1 MKIRLLTSTVLM
13 IVAAISAFSQS
24 SSSTLPADG
33 LQLLRKVSQHYAD
46 AKSYHLEVILEN
58 TSHSDFSR
66 NWEKFVLTAAEAPG
80 GRYHYEGRSGTGSAL
95 RTADGTTVWTY
106 HVDEHRYT
114 QSPVASE
121 TSSQPRAIPMPEYA
135 LLEAEGLRKMLAAE
149 GAHLKSATR
158 LADTTIV
165 MNGREIPCSVIRTL
179 TTDQKRVR
187 PDYTFEKT
195 FWIDQTR
202 MTIAKT
208 VELAHTYFVS
218 GTSRT
223 PIEVDRTTIYSV
235 AELDTVVPDDLFKF
249 IAPADAKLVREFP
262 DPMKSNGGP
271 DLTGEDVPDLKLTSS
286 GDKVLSLSSVRG
298 KPVLLNLW
306 ATWCAPCVKGL
317 ADIAAIYKEGKDK
330 GLVVLSID
338 QDEEAKTATDFL
350 AKKSYTWPNFH
361 DDGDISRSLGG
372 SGGIPRILLI
382 NAKGKIVYDGIG
394 SAEDELRTEIAK
406 LGPEFASLAPKQQ
419 PSPCQAP
426 K

>member
-1 MKIRLLTSTVLM
+1 MKIRLLTSTALM

-24 SSSTLPADG
+24 SSPRLPADG
-33 LQLLRKVSQHYAD
+33 LSLLRKVSQHYAD

-114 QSPVASE
+114 QTLVARE
-121 TSSQPRAIPMPEYA
+121 TSSQSTVIPMPEYA
-135 LLEAEGLRKMLAAE
+135 LVEAEGLRKMLAGE
-149 GAHLKSATR
+149 GTHLKSATR
-158 LADTTIV
+158 LADTTVVI
-165 MNGREIPCSVIRTL
+165 NGREIPCSVIRTQ

-187 PDYTFEKT
+187 PDFTFEKT
-195 FWIDQTR
+195 FWIDRAR
-202 MTIAKT
+202 MTIVKT
-208 VELAHTYFVS
+208 VEHAHTYVLTGS
-218 GTSRT
+218 SRS
-223 PIEVDRTTIYSV
+223 PVEVDRTTIYSV
-235 AELDTVVPDDLFKF
+235 AELDAVVPDDLFKF

-262 DPMKSNGGP
+262 NPTKSNGGP
-271 DLTGEDVPDLKLTSS
+271 DLTGEDAPDLKLN
-286 GDKVLSLSSVRG
+286 GFGHEVLLRG
-298 KPVLLNLW
+298 KPVLLDLW
-306 ATWCAPCVKGL
+306 ATWCASCVKGL
-317 ADIAAIYKEGKDK
+317 ADIAAIYAEGKDK

-338 QDEEAKTATDFL
+338 QDEEAKSATDFL
-350 AKKSYTWPNFH
+350 AKKSYPWPNFH
-361 DDGDISRSLGG
+361 DDGDISRSLGIG
-372 SGGIPRILLI
+372 PGIPRILLI

-394 SAEDELRTEIAK
+394 PAEDELRTEIAK

-419 PSPCQAP
+419 ASPCPAS